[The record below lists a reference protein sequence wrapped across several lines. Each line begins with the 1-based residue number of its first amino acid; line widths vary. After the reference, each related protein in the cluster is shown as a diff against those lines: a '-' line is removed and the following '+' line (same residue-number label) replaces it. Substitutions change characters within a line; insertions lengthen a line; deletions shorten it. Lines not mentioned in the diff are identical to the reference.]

1 MHVQLSSF
9 PDVGGYWSSWHSSAR
24 DSEDMRTFLNMEDPE
39 DKCLGFFIVAPCETT
54 ELPRDMRSR
63 EAFVPLTTEWRE

>member
-24 DSEDMRTFLNMEDPE
+24 DSEDMRKFLNMEDPE
-39 DKCLGFFIVAPCETT
+39 DKCLGFFYLGWPKDEEWPESTRGPIT
-54 ELPRDMRSR
+54 EKVTMVSQ
-63 EAFVPLTTEWRE
+63 